1 MNDTIYINI
10 ILKYI
15 YCITGWYKMCK
26 KYKPTIKE
34 GNCKSNKK
42 FYKKPSKNKII
53 TPKVKKW

>member
-1 MNDTIYINI
+1 
-10 ILKYI
+10 
-15 YCITGWYKMCK
+15 MCK

-53 TPKVKKW
+53 TPKVKK